1 MKTTGSSKGQKLSE
15 IAQEI
20 ETCEECR
27 AWGSGKAVPGE
38 GNPDAALLFV
48 GEAPGKEEAKTGR
61 PFVGRSGRLL
71 REMIR
76 GIGLQEEEVFI
87 TSPVKYLPKRGTP
100 TRENIAHSRSH
111 FLRQLSVIDPSIVV
125 LLGSVAC
132 FAVLGRTV
140 PITKE
145 HGRIVREGGRIFF
158 ITYHPAAAL
167 RFPEKRREL
176 LQDFRLLKERIE
188 EEEKDISRLPGK
200 AS

>member
-1 MKTTGSSKGQKLSE
+1 MKSTVASKREELSK
-15 IAQEI
+15 IAREI
-20 ETCEECR
+20 EECELCR
-27 AWGSGKAVPGE
+27 AWGGGRAVPGE

-48 GEAPGKEEAKTGR
+48 GEAPGKEEARTGR
-61 PFVGRSGRLL
+61 PFVGRSGKLL

-76 GIGLQEEEVFI
+76 EIGLREEEVFI

-100 TRENIAHSRSH
+100 TRENISHSRSH

-145 HGRIVREGGRIFF
+145 HGSSVREGGRILF
-158 ITYHPAAAL
+158 ITFHPAAAL
-167 RFPEKRREL
+167 RFPETKEEIL
-176 LQDFRLLKERIE
+176 EDFRLLRELIDRERGAARLS
-188 EEEKDISRLPGK
+188 EKLS
-200 AS
+200 